1 MASIEIIIRDK
12 DGQVLNRVTQ
22 ESYDLGNELQTL
34 ADIEG
39 AVDQLKNRLL
49 PALEVDLLAQQQ
61 RVTIAG
67 LKKVD
72 K

>member
-22 ESYDLGNELQTL
+22 ESYDLGNKLQTL

>member
-1 MASIEIIIRDK
+1 MASIEIIIRDE
-12 DGQVLNRVTQ
+12 DGQALNRVTQ

-34 ADIEG
+34 TDIEG
-39 AVDQLKNRLL
+39 AVDRLKNTLL
-49 PALEVDLLAQQQ
+49 PALEADLLAQQQ

-67 LKKVD
+67 LKKAV